1 MCLFERVF
9 SKKMPNFA
17 PTIDFYVMLIKTT
30 AIVLH
35 NIKYGDSKM
44 IVDMFTRAHGRMSFV
59 VSIPKSS
66 KSKLRKQF
74 FQPLSMLSLEYDYRP
89 KVQLQKIR
97 NVALFH
103 PYSSLPFDIDKLTVG
118 MFISEFLYHSLYG
131 EQQNEQMFDYISD
144 SLMWF
149 DSSPSPASNFHLV
162 FMMRL
167 SLFLGF
173 YPNLDD
179 YASGCVFDLRSGSFS
194 SVAPLYSD
202 YLLPDEA
209 SQMSLMMRMN
219 YSTMHLFKFT
229 RAQRNRLLD
238 VIVQYYRLHIPGF
251 PEMKSLD
258 VLRNIYD

>member
-1 MCLFERVF
+1 
-9 SKKMPNFA
+9 
-17 PTIDFYVMLIKTT
+17 
-30 AIVLH
+30 
-35 NIKYGDSKM
+35 M

-149 DSSPSPASNFHLV
+149 DSSPSPTANFHLV

-179 YASGCVFDLRSGSFS
+179 FVPGCVFDLRSGSFS

>member
-202 YLLPDEA
+202 YLLPEEA

>member
-118 MFISEFLYHSLYG
+118 KFISEFLYHSLYG
-131 EQQNEQMFDYISD
+131 EQQNEQMFDYIYD
-144 SLMWF
+144 SLQWF
-149 DSSPSPASNFHLV
+149 DGSPSSTANFHLV

-202 YLLPDEA
+202 YLLPEEA

-219 YSTMHLFKFT
+219 YSTMNLFKFT

>member
-17 PTIDFYVMLIKTT
+17 PTIDFYVMLTKTT

-131 EQQNEQMFDYISD
+131 EQQNGQMFDYISD

-149 DSSPSPASNFHLV
+149 DSSPPPASNFHLV

-194 SVAPLYSD
+194 SVAPLHSD

>member
-17 PTIDFYVMLIKTT
+17 PTIDFYVMLTKTT

-149 DSSPSPASNFHLV
+149 DGSPSPASNFHLV

-179 YASGCVFDLRSGSFS
+179 FVPGCVFDLRSGSFS
-194 SVAPLYSD
+194 SVAPLHSD

>member
-1 MCLFERVF
+1 
-9 SKKMPNFA
+9 
-17 PTIDFYVMLIKTT
+17 
-30 AIVLH
+30 
-35 NIKYGDSKM
+35 
-44 IVDMFTRAHGRMSFV
+44 
-59 VSIPKSS
+59 
-66 KSKLRKQF
+66 
-74 FQPLSMLSLEYDYRP
+74 RP

-118 MFISEFLYHSLYG
+118 LFISEFLYHSLYG
-131 EQQNEQMFDYISD
+131 EQANEPMFDYIYD
-144 SLMWF
+144 SLQWF
-149 DSSPSPASNFHLV
+149 DGSPSPTANFHLV

-194 SVAPLYSD
+194 SVAPLHSD

-238 VIVQYYRLHIPGF
+238 IIVQYYRLHIPGF
-251 PEMKSLD
+251 PDMKSLD

>member
-17 PTIDFYVMLIKTT
+17 PTIDFYVMLTKTT

-144 SLMWF
+144 SLMWL
-149 DSSPSPASNFHLV
+149 DSSPSQTANFHLV

-179 YASGCVFDLRSGSFS
+179 FVPGCVFDLRSGSFS

-251 PEMKSLD
+251 PDMKSLD
-258 VLRNIYD
+258 VLRNIYN